1 MLTFFGNTV
10 IGTNSYKDKLIL
22 CQNVEINSIEYFS
35 IDLFSGVKSSTTWN
49 LTSLRNH
56 QENVMSLNMI
66 NYGLSNDHQW
76 NFSFNHYWSCYF
88 YFLRK
93 TFRHNGNAVFGK
105 TCHGSPDVNTPRGF
119 KTTSVGLLCRIKS
132 FVQAQW
138 HK

>member
-22 CQNVEINSIEYFS
+22 CQNVEINYIEYFL
-35 IDLFSGVKSSTTWN
+35 IHLFSGVKSSTTWN

-76 NFSFNHYWSCYF
+76 NFSIIHHLLRLVM
-88 YFLRK
+88 FL
-93 TFRHNGNAVFGK
+93 F
-105 TCHGSPDVNTPRGF
+105 F
-119 KTTSVGLLCRIKS
+119 KKNFPS
-132 FVQAQW
+132 
-138 HK
+138 

>member
-56 QENVMSLNMI
+56 QENVMSSNMI
-66 NYGLSNDHQW
+66 NYGLSNDHRW
-76 NFSFNHYWSCYF
+76 NFSFIHYSLLRLVMFLYF
-88 YFLRK
+88 KKNFP
-93 TFRHNGNAVFGK
+93 
-105 TCHGSPDVNTPRGF
+105 S
-119 KTTSVGLLCRIKS
+119 
-132 FVQAQW
+132 
-138 HK
+138 